1 MPSFLWHGLCKDG
14 QEVSDGTVRQEA
26 MSESSTNDERERAFT
41 AQAII
46 DLTEANVSASGHGDE
61 WQREVAFLHDS
72 TDGAPNARST
82 DLDEMVEFA
91 TALA

>member
-1 MPSFLWHGLCKDG
+1 MPENF
-14 QEVSDGTVRQEA
+14 T
-26 MSESSTNDERERAFT
+26 TNERDTAVT

-46 DLTEANVSASGHGDE
+46 ELTEANVSASGHGDE

-72 TDGAPNARST
+72 ADIGPGSQSD
-82 DLDEMVEFA
+82 DLDEMIEFA